1 MGFLRERLRRRGG
14 RCERGASECR
24 GGGSKERKGAGPE
37 DGECR
42 VSVGWEQGN
51 GREKEGFKDCARFVV
66 TERDK
71 RQGERQGPAR
81 TGRAALPCRDRGRAG
96 EPGVLERG
104 SQEGLQGRSTLCRVG
119 GDSTVRGRN
128 CSRPPPIPF
137 AMSCTRASRQK
148 NAEGWASCSC
158 PVSETKIHVS
168 FVLCLEIP
176 PPKTSLEIGHD
187 RQQVL
192 EQPREHPLASTRRQ
206 GSALSRRIARGPLPG
221 PQLACHL
228 DDPDFPPSRALDP
241 RRPRRGERGPW
252 HPCGRAPGSHAS
264 AERKDGAGPPCPV
277 VALHPTWSLA
287 ETETSST
294 PRNQP
299 TARSHLCIKAS
310 GLPLGASAVGSSRP
324 MRRWRRSDQERLAGC
339 CHLLTSR
346 NCGASDPNAP
356 PLCRPL
362 SP

>member
-1 MGFLRERLRRRGG
+1 MGTGKWEGKGGIQGLRAFRRYGKRQEAG
-14 RCERGASECR
+14 RETGPSQD
-24 GGGSKERKGAGPE
+24 GAG
-37 DGECR
+37 
-42 VSVGWEQGN
+42 
-51 GREKEGFKDCARFVV
+51 GFA
-66 TERDK
+66 
-71 RQGERQGPAR
+71 G
-81 TGRAALPCRDRGRAG
+81 RDRGRAG

-104 SQEGLQGRSTLCRVG
+104 SQEGWQGRLTLCRVG

-192 EQPREHPLASTRRQ
+192 EQPRELIWRTPAGEHPQAGFCSFSSNRQ
-206 GSALSRRIARGPLPG
+206 GPIAGPAACLP
-221 PQLACHL
+221 
-228 DDPDFPPSRALDP
+228 P
-241 RRPRRGERGPW
+241 RRPRFSAKSGPRSSPSSKGGKRTLASVW
-252 HPCGRAPGSHAS
+252 EGSRVPRKCRAQRRS
-264 AERKDGAGPPCPV
+264 RPPCPV

-299 TARSHLCIKAS
+299 TARSHSCIEAS

>member
-192 EQPREHPLASTRRQ
+192 EQPRELIWRTPAGEHPQAGFCSFSSNRQ
-206 GSALSRRIARGPLPG
+206 GPIAGPAACLP
-221 PQLACHL
+221 
-228 DDPDFPPSRALDP
+228 P
-241 RRPRRGERGPW
+241 RRPRFSAKSGPRSSPSSKGGKRTLASVW
-252 HPCGRAPGSHAS
+252 EGSRVPRKCRAQRRS
-264 AERKDGAGPPCPV
+264 RPPCPV

-294 PRNQP
+294 PRNQQQP
-299 TARSHLCIKAS
+299 TAIRAS
-310 GLPLGASAVGSSRP
+310 RTRGCRWERRPWGAAV
-324 MRRWRRSDQERLAGC
+324 Q
-339 CHLLTSR
+339 
-346 NCGASDPNAP
+346 
-356 PLCRPL
+356 
-362 SP
+362 